1 VRFEAVEALLMVR
14 QTMVKESL
22 QAGVRPAASVYAEG
36 ALKAGVYVVVVVVVV
51 VEIGTWVLCVE
62 AVSMDVDGPGK

>member
-36 ALKAGVYVVVVVVVV
+36 ALKAGVYVVVVVVV
-51 VEIGTWVLCVE
+51 EIGTWVLCVE